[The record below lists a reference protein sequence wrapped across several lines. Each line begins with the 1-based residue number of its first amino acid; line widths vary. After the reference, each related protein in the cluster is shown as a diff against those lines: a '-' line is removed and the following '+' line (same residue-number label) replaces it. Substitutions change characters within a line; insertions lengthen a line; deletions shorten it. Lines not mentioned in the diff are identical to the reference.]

1 MRSLVISGKGMATIV
16 RIRRLPYRLN
26 RQQTTAHFQR
36 IGPVRSG
43 IRCAAG
49 RTVKQAMTTPYKL
62 DRIDQK
68 IIEILKADGRISFQ
82 RLAEQVH
89 LTPRPCQERVRKLER
104 AGIIRG
110 YSALVEEEAEPGGLT
125 LQLQVALAS
134 QSGRA
139 AQEAFEAEMR
149 KRADV
154 LDCWL
159 VSGTFDYMVRLRC
172 ADMDGYRTISNS
184 WLANEAFKIERIVS
198 SPEMQTVKSRL
209 AG

>member
-1 MRSLVISGKGMATIV
+1 MGR
-16 RIRRLPYRLN
+16 
-26 RQQTTAHFQR
+26 TTAESAV
-36 IGPVRSG
+36 VRPDG
-43 IRCAAG
+43 
-49 RTVKQAMTTPYKL
+49 KQVMSTSQYKL

-82 RLAEQVH
+82 RLAELVH

-110 YSALVEEEAEPGGLT
+110 YSAMVAVEAAEAGGLI

-139 AQEAFEAEMR
+139 AQEAFEAEIR

-159 VSGTFDYMVRLRC
+159 VSGAFDYMLRLRC
-172 ADMDGYRTISNS
+172 ADMDAYRTLSNS
-184 WLANEAFKIERIVS
+184 WLANDAFKIERIVS
-198 SPEMQTVKSRL
+198 SPEMQTVKTRPR